1 MRAVSQ
7 GTTAV
12 TLALLAIPLLPD
24 EGRAQAG
31 GSLSPHSSIVA
42 SAIDFAA
49 LEPPTGDPE
58 CIEQETRQ
66 RAVRSRTP
74 GPLSW
79 LFRFDR
85 ATEVDRHDRPF
96 AFYLRS
102 PLLSGL
108 YRCPPG
114 PTAGGRPPEQVDEC
128 AELTITT
135 AAQDERKI
143 QVLLPQFHARNAK
156 RLRGHIEQELK
167 KGRSVTVIMTG
178 GEPFSIL
185 PDVTRDLEAKACRR
199 DVWNTP

>member
-12 TLALLAIPLLPD
+12 TLALLALPLLV
-24 EGRAQAG
+24 EGGRAQSAG
-31 GSLSPHSSIVA
+31 SISAPSSVLA
-42 SAIDFAA
+42 SAVDFSA
-49 LEPPTGDPE
+49 LEPPAGDPE
-58 CIEQETRQ
+58 CIEQGTRQ

-114 PTAGGRPPEQVDEC
+114 LTAGARPPEQVDEC

-135 AAQDERKI
+135 DAQEERKI
-143 QVLLPQFHARNAK
+143 QLLLPQFDAKNAK
-156 RLRGHIEQELK
+156 RLRGHIEHELK
-167 KGRSVTVIMTG
+167 KGRAVTVIMTG

-185 PDVTRDLEAKACRR
+185 PDGTRDLEAKACRR
-199 DVWNTP
+199 DVWNEP